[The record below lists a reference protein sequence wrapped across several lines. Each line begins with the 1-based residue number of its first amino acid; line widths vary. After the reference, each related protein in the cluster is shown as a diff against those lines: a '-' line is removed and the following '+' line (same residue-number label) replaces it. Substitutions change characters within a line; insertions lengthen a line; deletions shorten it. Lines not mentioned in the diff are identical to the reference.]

1 MKKLPVGIDEFRKLR
16 EKDYYYTDKT
26 LLVKELMKR
35 EYEVTLFTRP
45 RRFGKTLNMTML
57 KSFFE
62 IGTDPQLFEGLAIA
76 ADKEFCDKNLG
87 KYPVIFLSLK
97 NVEGKTFEMAMS
109 SFKGCISALAE
120 QFELILYD
128 NDFSQIS
135 RDKLNMMIHNDWSR
149 IDFTRCLVE
158 LSSIL
163 MKYYKHRVIILI
175 DEYDVPLEK
184 AYDAGYY
191 NDMIAVIR
199 EIFNNALKTNSCLE
213 FAVLTGC
220 LRIAKESIFTGLNNF
235 DVRTISDTDYDE
247 YFGLTDLEVK
257 KMLQDYGLAAYH
269 EEAKNWYDGYLFG
282 RKYVY
287 CPWSVINYIG
297 SKLSDKNSV
306 PGDYWI
312 NSSHNVIL
320 DQFFTNYGADI
331 KEDID
336 ALLNNKCVYET
347 VNENLTYDTVYTS
360 KNNIWSML
368 YAAGYLTKASL
379 DLEAGL
385 RIPNNEIMHT
395 FKNKVS
401 EWFSKQYSSN
411 KRKIFWDALWS
422 KNTETLTAL
431 ITADVFDTISSFD
444 YSENFYHAILVGM
457 LLNAEY
463 KIDSNK
469 ENGIGKSDI
478 SVKDQRN
485 KRAII
490 IEVKVAKTEKG
501 LNRKCDEALKQ
512 IKDKMYSKTIKIGNH
527 YDVIEYGIAFFQKSC
542 LVKAAS
548 DDDKM
553 KEMNLF

>member
-312 NSSHNVIL
+312 NSSHNGIL

-431 ITADVFDTISSFD
+431 ITADVFDTISFFD

-469 ENGIGKSDI
+469 ENGIGRSDI